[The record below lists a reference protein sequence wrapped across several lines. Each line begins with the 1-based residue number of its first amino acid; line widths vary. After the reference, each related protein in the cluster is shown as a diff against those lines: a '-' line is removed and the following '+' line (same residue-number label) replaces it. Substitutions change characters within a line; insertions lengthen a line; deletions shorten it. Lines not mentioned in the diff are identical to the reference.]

1 MLRLIVQPWASYLAI
16 QNPGYVALSF
26 AGKSELVIYARHF
39 NKIMEIEKMKIIGIS
54 ASARKNKS
62 THFLLD
68 QCLNESKRAA
78 ELLEKSLEVELIDI
92 APMKINACIACGKC
106 KKGVLC
112 SQEDDFQPLISKLAD
127 PELVG
132 IIMATPVYMGC
143 MSAQAK
149 AFLDRTVLFRRNG
162 FMFKNKLG
170 GVIAVGGSR
179 NGGQELT
186 IQAVHAAMMIHD
198 MIIVG
203 DGGHFGG
210 AAWGSHPNGYEGDE
224 TGINTAKSLGKRMT
238 EVACM
243 LHH

>member
-1 MLRLIVQPWASYLAI
+1 
-16 QNPGYVALSF
+16 
-26 AGKSELVIYARHF
+26 
-39 NKIMEIEKMKIIGIS
+39 MKIIGIA

-68 QCLNESKRAA
+68 QCLKESKRTA
-78 ELLEKSLEVELIDI
+78 ELLGKNLEVELIDL
-92 APMKINACIACGKC
+92 ASLQLHGCIACDKC

-112 SQEDDFQPLISKLAD
+112 SQEDDFQPLISQLAD
-127 PELVG
+127 PEVVG

-149 AFLDRTVLFRRNG
+149 AFIDRTVLFRRNG

-203 DGGHFGG
+203 DGDHFGG
-210 AAWGSHPNGYEGDE
+210 AAWANHPEGYKGDA
-224 TGINTAKSLGKRMT
+224 TGISTAENLGKRMS
-238 EVACM
+238 EVAC
-243 LHH
+243 LLQA